1 LKKAILR
8 SLAFI
13 AIVAG
18 LYFAT
23 RHYGTPVGMRG
34 TGISKHSMAP
44 DFSLPDLTGQQLR
57 LSSYRG
63 KIVLLDFWAT
73 WCDPCRDEIPHF
85 VELQNKYGGQGL
97 QIIGVSMDDGPEPVR
112 EFSQRLKMN
121 YPVVMGT
128 ADTGELYGG
137 VLGLPIAFLI
147 GRDGRISAKHIGA
160 TNISVFE
167 TEIVKLLRSKTD
179 SSSPDS

>member
-1 LKKAILR
+1 
-8 SLAFI
+8 
-13 AIVAG
+13 
-18 LYFAT
+18 
-23 RHYGTPVGMRG
+23 MRG
-34 TGISKHSMAP
+34 AGTSKHSLAP
-44 DFSLPDLTGQQLR
+44 DFSLPNLGGQPLR

-63 KIVLLDFWAT
+63 KVVLLDFWAT

-112 EFSQRLKMN
+112 EFYRQFKMN

-128 ADTGELYGG
+128 AKTGELYGG

-147 GRDGRISAKHIGA
+147 GRDGRISAKHVGA
-160 TNISVFE
+160 TDISVFE
-167 TEIVKLLRSKTD
+167 NEIVKLLWSKAE
-179 SSSPDS
+179 SSLPGS